1 MGIYNK
7 NQNATTQLGVINSNT
22 GASAEARFSLITGTG
37 NSFMDWGL
45 NDAAGSPTSTIGFGT
60 AVGTFRINI
69 TSTSGAFRVANAS
82 VVAMHVSTANGNVGI
97 GNTTPAQ
104 TLVVAGTANVSGNL
118 AHGGLVMTTGTNVDQ
133 IYTATPSI
141 TLNTTWQSTG
151 VTSTNLANGTYVVQL
166 LANDVSAGGT
176 ANNEYYSGMMSWYS
190 ADTNSTILDEI
201 PLHRAGVN
209 GSNNAIFLATQR
221 TATANTSDLILM
233 ISSAANNSSS
243 STYTLKF
250 RRMI

>member
-1 MGIYNK
+1 LIGGNSV
-7 NQNATTQLGVINSNT
+7 LLSNT
-22 GASAEARFSLITGTG
+22 TNLQVNSAANVTGT
-37 NSFMDWGL
+37 L
-45 NDAAGSPTSTIGFGT
+45 T
-60 AVGTFRINI
+60 
-69 TSTSGAFRVANAS
+69 
-82 VVAMHVSTANGNVGI
+82 
-97 GNTTPAQ
+97 
-104 TLVVAGTANVSGNL
+104 
-118 AHGGLVMTTGTNVDQ
+118 HGGLVPSAGIGIDQ
-133 IYTATPSI
+133 IFTAPPSL
-141 TLNTTWQSTG
+141 TLNTNWQSTG

-166 LANDVSAGGT
+166 LANDVAAGGT
-176 ANNEYYSGMMSWYS
+176 VNNEYYSGMMSWYS